1 MNKDYNER
9 LDHSVAMVVHHQ
21 QTGRSML
28 LDRQQLANMAGQGL
42 DQKRTQAWCEY
53 GYPTQITPQ
62 MLYNLY
68 SRGGLANGAVNKV
81 IDTCWRHFPDIT
93 EGDESEKSESNSK
106 FDRDIKA
113 VFKQSVWSKVK
124 TADLMRLVTG
134 YSGLVLRI
142 ADNGKMNTPV
152 SRSALLKDIIPAWG
166 GVTLT
171 PYEYDDD
178 PFSENYGSVK
188 MWQYKQT
195 LGNGSQAAV
204 KIHPDR
210 VIIFGEYDNS
220 TIPYLQPSYN
230 NFVNIEKIEGAP
242 AESLIKNSA
251 RSVHLD
257 FTDKASVDTIARMM
271 GVKVEDLHDR
281 LNDIAK
287 DLNTGNDIALVTQG
301 VTSRELVSN
310 VPDPRPAYEVNTSSA
325 APGLKM
331 PVKILIGMQTGERA
345 STEDRAEFNATC
357 YSRCKGE
364 LTLDIVRM
372 VEHFSRIKIIAA
384 PAEFSVNWQDLTDAD
399 RPTKLD
405 NAGKMAEIN
414 VKFASVGQIPP
425 YTAGEVRMAG
435 GDAPEIPESNDKPL
449 PDDADE

>member
-1 MNKDYNER
+1 MSKDYNER
-9 LDHSVAMVVHHQ
+9 LDQSVAMAVHHA

-28 LDRQQLANMAGQGL
+28 IDRGMLAGMAGQGL

-53 GYPTQITPQ
+53 GYPMTVTAQ

-81 IDTCWRHFPDIT
+81 VDTCWRYFPDIT
-93 EGDESEKSESNSK
+93 EGDESEKSEQDSQWDK
-106 FDRDIKA
+106 EIKQ
-113 VFKQSVWSKVK
+113 VFKQSLWSRVK
-124 TADLMRLVTG
+124 TADMMRLVTG
-134 YSGLVLRI
+134 YSGLILRI
-142 ADNGKMNTPV
+142 ADSGGMHEPVRKM
-152 SRSALLKDIIPAWG
+152 SLLKDAIPAWG

-171 PYEYDDD
+171 PYEFDDD
-178 PFSENYGSVK
+178 PFSENYGDVK
-188 MWQYKQT
+188 MWQYRQT
-195 LGNGSQAAV
+195 LGNGSPV
-204 KIHPDR
+204 TIKVHPER
-210 VIIFGEYDNS
+210 VVIFGSYDNS

-257 FTDKASVDTIARMM
+257 FTDKASVETIARMM
-271 GVKVEDLHDR
+271 GVKVEDLHER

-325 APGLKM
+325 ATGLKM

-345 STEDRAEFNATC
+345 STEDRAEFNANC
-357 YSRCKGE
+357 YSRCKGD
-364 LTLDIVRM
+364 LTLDITRM
-372 VEHFSRIKIIAA
+372 VEQFMRIRLLRPIG
-384 PAEFSVNWQDLTDAD
+384 EFAVNWQDLTDSD
-399 RPTKLD
+399 KPTKLD
-405 NAGKMAEIN
+405 NAGKMSRIN
-414 VKFASVGQIPP
+414 VEQASIGALPP
-425 YTAGEVRMAG
+425 YTGSEIRMAG
-435 GDAPEIPESNDKPL
+435 GDAPEVPVSEFEPL